1 MGVTRSFFITLS
13 KNQPLN
19 SAAKKWGL
27 KLGAGKMVAG
37 TDIQSMM
44 QSVKELNAN
53 GISATIDN
61 LGEFV
66 RTKEEATQAKEAI
79 LKTLE
84 AIQVHGVNAHMSV
97 KLTQIGLDVDPAFC
111 LKNIQEI
118 VAAAANYDIFINLD
132 MEDYDHLQQTLDIL
146 NVLLEEYENVGTV
159 IQAYL
164 YRSEK
169 DVENLENVRLRL
181 VKGAYKES
189 AEVSLQE
196 KKEIDDNFL
205 KLIKIH
211 LQAPGYTSIATH
223 DHHIIEQVKTFV
235 KEKKIPLDK
244 FEFQMLYG
252 FRSEMQ
258 KDLAKEGYAFTTYV
272 PFGQD
277 WYAYYMRRLAE
288 RPQNIALAFRSMVSK

>member
-1 MGVTRSFFITLS
+1 MGVTKNFFIGLS
-13 KNQPLN
+13 KNQALN

-27 KLGAGKMVAG
+27 KLGAGKVVAG
-37 TDIQSMM
+37 TDIKSMM
-44 QSVKELNAN
+44 QSVTELNAN
-53 GISATIDN
+53 GISATIDS

-66 RTKEEATQAKEAI
+66 HTEEEATKAKEAI

-84 AIQVHGVNAHMSV
+84 AIQTYDVDAHMSV
-97 KLTQIGLDVDPAFC
+97 KLTQIGLDIDTAFC

-118 VAAAANYDIFINLD
+118 VATATNYDIFINLD

-146 NVLLEEYENVGTV
+146 ETLLKEYENVGTV

-164 YRSEK
+164 FRSEK
-169 DVENLENVRLRL
+169 DVENLQNVRLRL

-189 AEVSLQE
+189 AEVSYQE
-196 KKEIDDNFL
+196 KKEIDENYL

-223 DHHIIEQVKTFV
+223 DHHIIEQVKAFV
-235 KEKKIPLDK
+235 KEKNISLDR

-258 KDLAKEGYAFTTYV
+258 KDLAKEGFAFTTYV
-272 PFGQD
+272 PFGKD

-288 RPQNIALAFRSMVSK
+288 RPQNINLALKSMISK

>member
-1 MGVTRSFFITLS
+1 MSITRNFFIALS

-37 TDIQSMM
+37 TDIESMM
-44 QSVKELNAN
+44 QTVEQLNAD
-53 GISATIDN
+53 GISATIDS

-66 RTKEEATQAKEAI
+66 HTKEEATKAKEAI
-79 LKTLE
+79 LKTLQ
-84 AIQVHGVNAHMSV
+84 AIQSHGVHGHMSV
-97 KLTQIGLDVDPAFC
+97 KLTQIGLDVDPDFC

-118 VAAAANYDIFINLD
+118 VSAAANYNIFINLD
-132 MEDYDHLQQTLDIL
+132 MEDYDHLQQTLNIL
-146 NVLLEEYENVGTV
+146 DALLKDYENVGTV

-169 DVENLENVRLRL
+169 DLENLQHVRLRL

-189 AEVSLQE
+189 VEVSYQE
-196 KKEIDDNFL
+196 KKEIDANYL

-211 LQAPGYTSIATH
+211 LQLPGYTSIATH
-223 DHHIIEQVKTFV
+223 DHHIIEQVKAFV
-235 KEKKIPLDK
+235 QENHISRDC

-258 KDLAKEGYAFTTYV
+258 KDLAKEGFSFTTYV
-272 PFGQD
+272 PFGKD

-288 RPQNIALAFRSMVSK
+288 RPQNIILALRSMISK

>member
-1 MGVTRSFFITLS
+1 MGVTKSFFIALS

-37 TDIQSMM
+37 TDIKSMM

-53 GISATIDN
+53 GISATIDS

-66 RTKEEATQAKEAI
+66 RTKEEATKAKEAI
-79 LKTLE
+79 LNTLQ
-84 AIQVHGVNAHMSV
+84 AIQTNGVNAHMSV

-118 VAAAANYDIFINLD
+118 VAVAANYDIFINLD

-146 NVLLEEYENVGTV
+146 EALLKEYDNVGTV

-169 DVENLENVRLRL
+169 DVENLQNVRLRL
-181 VKGAYKES
+181 VKGAYKEI

-196 KKEIDDNFL
+196 KEEIDANYL
-205 KLIKIH
+205 KLIKLH

-235 KEKKIPLDK
+235 KEKNIPLDR

-258 KDLAKEGYAFTTYV
+258 KDLAKEGYSFTTYV

-288 RPQNIALAFRSMVSK
+288 RPQNISLALRSLISK

>member
-1 MGVTRSFFITLS
+1 MGVTKSFFIALS

-27 KLGAGKMVAG
+27 KFGAGKMVAG

-53 GISATIDN
+53 GISATIDS

-66 RTKEEATQAKEAI
+66 HTKEEATKAKDAI
-79 LKTLE
+79 LNTLE

-111 LKNIQEI
+111 LKNIQEV

-146 NVLLEEYENVGTV
+146 EALLKEYKNVGTV

-169 DVENLENVRLRL
+169 DLENLENVRIRL

-189 AEVSLQE
+189 PEVSFQE
-196 KKEIDDNFL
+196 KKEIDENYL
-205 KLIKIH
+205 KLIKLH

-223 DHHIIEQVKTFV
+223 DHHIIEQVKAFI
-235 KEKKIPLDK
+235 KEQNIPLDR

-258 KDLAKEGYAFTTYV
+258 KELAKEGFSFTTYV

-288 RPQNIALAFRSMVSK
+288 RPQNINLALRSIVSK

>member
-1 MGVTRSFFITLS
+1 MGVTKSFFITLS
-13 KNQPLN
+13 KNRPLN

-44 QSVKELNAN
+44 HSVKELNAN

-66 RTKEEATQAKEAI
+66 HTKEEATQAKEAI

-84 AIQVHGVNAHMSV
+84 AIQIHGVNAHMSV

-132 MEDYDHLQQTLDIL
+132 MEDYAHLQQTLDIL
-146 NVLLEEYENVGTV
+146 EALLMEYENVGTV

-169 DVENLENVRLRL
+169 DVENLQNVRLRL

-196 KKEIDDNFL
+196 KKEIDENFL

-235 KEKKIPLDK
+235 KEKNIPLDQ

-288 RPQNIALAFRSMVSK
+288 RPQNIALAFKSMVSK

>member
-1 MGVTRSFFITLS
+1 MGVTKNFFIGLS
-13 KNQPLN
+13 KNQALN

-27 KLGAGKMVAG
+27 KLGAGKVVAG
-37 TDIQSMM
+37 TDIKSMM

-53 GISATIDN
+53 GISATIDS

-66 RTKEEATQAKEAI
+66 HTEEEATKAKEAI

-84 AIQVHGVNAHMSV
+84 AIQIYGVNAHMSV
-97 KLTQIGLDVDPAFC
+97 KLTQIGLDIDTAFC

-118 VAAAANYDIFINLD
+118 VAAAASYDIFINLD

-146 NVLLEEYENVGTV
+146 KTLLQEYENVGTV

-164 YRSEK
+164 FRSEK
-169 DVENLENVRLRL
+169 DVENLQNVRLRL

-189 AEVSLQE
+189 AEVSYQE
-196 KKEIDDNFL
+196 KKEIDENYL

-223 DHHIIEQVKTFV
+223 DHHIIEQVKAFV
-235 KEKKIPLDK
+235 KEKNISLDR

-258 KDLAKEGYAFTTYV
+258 KDLAKEGFSFTTYV
-272 PFGQD
+272 PFGKD

-288 RPQNIALAFRSMVSK
+288 RPQNINLALKSMISK

>member
-1 MGVTRSFFITLS
+1 MGVTRSFFIALS
-13 KNQPLN
+13 KNQVLN
-19 SAAKKWGL
+19 SGAKRWGL

-37 TDIQSMM
+37 TDIKSMM

-66 RTKEEATQAKEAI
+66 QTKEEATQAKEAI

-84 AIQVHGVNAHMSV
+84 SIQVHGVNAHMSV

-146 NVLLEEYENVGTV
+146 NVLLKEYDNVGTV

-164 YRSEK
+164 YRAEK
-169 DVENLENVRLRL
+169 DVENLKNVRLRL

-189 AEVSLQE
+189 PEVSLQE
-196 KKEIDDNFL
+196 KKEIDENYL

-223 DHHIIEQVKTFV
+223 DHHIIEQVKAFV
-235 KEKKIPLDK
+235 KEENIPLHS

-288 RPQNIALAFRSMVSK
+288 RPQNINLALKSLVSK

>member
-1 MGVTRSFFITLS
+1 MGVTKNFFIALS

-27 KLGAGKMVAG
+27 KLGAGKVVAG
-37 TDIQSMM
+37 TDITSMM

-53 GISATIDN
+53 GISATIDS

-66 RTKEEATQAKEAI
+66 HTKEEATKAKEAI
-79 LKTLE
+79 IETLE

-97 KLTQIGLDVDPAFC
+97 KLTQIGLDVDFDFC
-111 LKNIQEI
+111 LKNIQEV
-118 VAAAANYDIFINLD
+118 VAEASRYDIFINLD
-132 MEDYDHLQQTLDIL
+132 MEDYAHLQQTLDIL
-146 NVLLEEYENVGTV
+146 EALRAEYDNVGTV

-169 DVENLENVRLRL
+169 DLENLQNVRLRL

-189 AEVSLQE
+189 AEVSFQE
-196 KKEIDDNFL
+196 KHEVDENYL

-211 LQAPGYTSIATH
+211 LQCPGFTSIATH
-223 DHHIIEQVKTFV
+223 DHHIIEQVKAFV
-235 KEKKIPLDK
+235 KEENIPLNR

-258 KDLAKEGYAFTTYV
+258 KDLAKEGFAFTTYV

-288 RPQNIALAFRSMVSK
+288 RPQNINLFLKSMISK

>member
-1 MGVTRSFFITLS
+1 MGVTRSFFIALS
-13 KNQPLN
+13 KNQALN
-19 SAAKKWGL
+19 SGAKKWGL
-27 KLGAGKMVAG
+27 KLGAGKVVAG
-37 TDIQSMM
+37 TDINSMM

-53 GISATIDN
+53 GIGATIDN

-66 RTKEEATQAKEAI
+66 RTKEEAIQAKEAI
-79 LKTLE
+79 LETLE
-84 AIQVHGVNAHMSV
+84 AIQVYGVNAHMSV
-97 KLTQIGLDVDPAFC
+97 KLTQIGLDVDFAFS

-118 VAAAANYDIFINLD
+118 VAAAARYDIFINLD
-132 MEDYDHLQQTLDIL
+132 MEDYAHLQQTLDIL
-146 NVLLEEYENVGTV
+146 EALLKEYDNVGTV

-169 DVENLENVRLRL
+169 DIENLQNVRLRL

-189 AEVSLQE
+189 EEVSLQDKE
-196 KKEIDDNFL
+196 EIDDNYL

-211 LQAPGYTSIATH
+211 LQSSGYTSIATH
-223 DHHIIEQVKTFV
+223 DHHIIEEVKAFV
-235 KEKKIPLDK
+235 KEKNIPLNS

-252 FRSEMQ
+252 FRTEMQ
-258 KDLAKEGYAFTTYV
+258 KDLAKEGYSFTTYV

-288 RPQNIALAFRSMVSK
+288 RPQNINLALKSFVSK

>member
-1 MGVTRSFFITLS
+1 MGVTKSFFITLS
-13 KNQPLN
+13 KNRPLN

-53 GISATIDN
+53 GISATIDS

-66 RTKEEATQAKEAI
+66 YTKEEATQAKEAI

-146 NVLLEEYENVGTV
+146 EALLEEFENVGTV

-169 DVENLENVRLRL
+169 DVENLKNVRLRL

-196 KKEIDDNFL
+196 KNEIDENFL

-223 DHHIIEQVKTFV
+223 DHHIIEQVKAFV
-235 KEKKIPLDK
+235 KEKNIPLDK

>member
-1 MGVTRSFFITLS
+1 MGVTKNFFIGLS
-13 KNQPLN
+13 KNQALN

-27 KLGAGKMVAG
+27 KLGAGKVVAG
-37 TDIQSMM
+37 TDIKSMM

-53 GISATIDN
+53 GISATIDS

-66 RTKEEATQAKEAI
+66 HTEEEATKAKEAI

-84 AIQVHGVNAHMSV
+84 AIQIYGVNAHMSV
-97 KLTQIGLDVDPAFC
+97 KLTQIGLDIDTAFC

-146 NVLLEEYENVGTV
+146 KTLLQEYENVGTV

-164 YRSEK
+164 FRSEK
-169 DVENLENVRLRL
+169 DVENLQNVRLRL

-189 AEVSLQE
+189 AEVSYQE
-196 KKEIDDNFL
+196 KKEIDENYL

-223 DHHIIEQVKTFV
+223 DHHIIEQVKAFV
-235 KEKKIPLDK
+235 KEKNISLDR

-258 KDLAKEGYAFTTYV
+258 KDLAKEGFSFTTYV
-272 PFGQD
+272 PFGKD

-288 RPQNIALAFRSMVSK
+288 RPQNINLALKSMISK

>member
-1 MGVTRSFFITLS
+1 MGVTRSFFIALS
-13 KNQPLN
+13 KNQALN
-19 SAAKKWGL
+19 SGAKRWGL
-27 KLGAGKMVAG
+27 KLGAGKVVAG
-37 TDIQSMM
+37 TDIKSMM

-66 RTKEEATQAKEAI
+66 QTKEEATQAKEAI

-84 AIQVHGVNAHMSV
+84 AIQVHGVNAHMSI
-97 KLTQIGLDVDPAFC
+97 KLTQIGLDVDPDFC
-111 LKNIQEI
+111 LENIQEI
-118 VAAAANYDIFINLD
+118 VSAAANYDIFINLD

-146 NVLLEEYENVGTV
+146 NVLLKEYDNVGTV

-164 YRSEK
+164 YRAEK
-169 DVENLENVRLRL
+169 DLENLKNVRLRL

-189 AEVSLQE
+189 PEVSLQE
-196 KKEIDDNFL
+196 KKEIDENYL
-205 KLIKIH
+205 KLIKLH

-223 DHHIIEQVKTFV
+223 DHHIIEQVKAFV
-235 KEKKIPLDK
+235 KEENIPLHS

-252 FRSEMQ
+252 FRTEMQ
-258 KDLAKEGYAFTTYV
+258 KDLAKEGFAFTTYV

-288 RPQNIALAFRSMVSK
+288 RPQNINLALKSLVSK

>member
-1 MGVTRSFFITLS
+1 MGVTKSFFITLS
-13 KNQPLN
+13 KNRPLN

-44 QSVKELNAN
+44 HSVKELNAN

-66 RTKEEATQAKEAI
+66 HTKEEATQAKEAI

-84 AIQVHGVNAHMSV
+84 AIQIHGVNAHMSV

-132 MEDYDHLQQTLDIL
+132 MEDYAHLQQTLDIL
-146 NVLLEEYENVGTV
+146 EALLMEYENVGTV

-169 DVENLENVRLRL
+169 DVENLQNVRLRL

-196 KKEIDDNFL
+196 KKEIDENFL

-235 KEKKIPLDK
+235 REKNIPLDQ

-288 RPQNIALAFRSMVSK
+288 RPQNIALAFKSMVSK

>member
-1 MGVTRSFFITLS
+1 MGVTKSFFITLS
-13 KNQPLN
+13 KNRPLN

-53 GISATIDN
+53 GISATIDS

-66 RTKEEATQAKEAI
+66 YTKEEATQAKEAI

-84 AIQVHGVNAHMSV
+84 AIQIHGVNAHMSV

-146 NVLLEEYENVGTV
+146 EALLEEFENVGTV

-169 DVENLENVRLRL
+169 DVENLKNVRLRL

-196 KKEIDDNFL
+196 KNEIDENFL

-223 DHHIIEQVKTFV
+223 DHHIIEQVKAFV
-235 KEKKIPLDK
+235 KEKNIPLDK